1 VIRVGYDAG
10 RGVAVV
16 RDEPVGAG
24 SVAA

>member
-16 RDEPVGAG
+16 RDEPAGAG
-24 SVAA
+24 VAA